1 MMSLLAVG
9 AQQCHTSLGA
19 SRCPRP
25 FLMTTASCRHSD
37 VISSLC
43 RALKPNFEH
52 YIRVLGHCPA
62 PSVRI
67 SFSSRARHTGTMTWL
82 FGKKEPIAPPPP
94 PAPAPET
101 LAQQIKRNQRSIDKA
116 CRELERE
123 RLKMETQEQRLKVQI
138 KKTAKEGQ
146 LDAARIL
153 ARDLVRT
160 RAHITRMY
168 QMRTQLQSV
177 SMQLTSMR
185 TNESMASAMGNVVK
199 IMSRINQTMNLP
211 AMQNVMMQFEMEH
224 GKMEMTQEMIDDA
237 MGDVLSGA
245 DEEAQTDDV
254 INQVLDELG
263 LEQDSKLGA
272 VASAH
277 GAPSQM
283 NAEGLGDSALEARM
297 ENLRR

>member
-1 MMSLLAVG
+1 
-9 AQQCHTSLGA
+9 
-19 SRCPRP
+19 
-25 FLMTTASCRHSD
+25 
-37 VISSLC
+37 
-43 RALKPNFEH
+43 
-52 YIRVLGHCPA
+52 
-62 PSVRI
+62 
-67 SFSSRARHTGTMTWL
+67 MTWL

-101 LAQQIKRNQRSIDKA
+101 LGQQIKRNQRSIDKA

-123 RLKMETQEQRLKVQI
+123 RLKMTAQEQKVKVQI
-138 KKTAKEGQ
+138 KKIAKEGQ
-146 LDAARIL
+146 IEAARML

-160 RAHITRMY
+160 RSHITRMY
-168 QMRTQLQSV
+168 KMRTQMQSV

-185 TNESMASAMGNVVK
+185 TNESMASAMGNVVQ
-199 IMSRINQTMNLP
+199 IMARINQNMNLP

-224 GKMEMTQEMIDDA
+224 GKMEMTQEMVDDA

-263 LEQDSKLGA
+263 LEQGSKLGA
-272 VASAH
+272 VAAAH
-277 GAPSQM
+277 GTPAQM
-283 NAEGLGDSALEARM
+283 NPAVNDSAIEARM

>member
-1 MMSLLAVG
+1 MS
-9 AQQCHTSLGA
+9 
-19 SRCPRP
+19 
-25 FLMTTASCRHSD
+25 
-37 VISSLC
+37 
-43 RALKPNFEH
+43 
-52 YIRVLGHCPA
+52 
-62 PSVRI
+62 
-67 SFSSRARHTGTMTWL
+67 WL

-101 LAQQIKRNQRSIDKA
+101 LAQQIKKNQRSIDKA

-123 RLKMETQEQRLKVQI
+123 RLKVEAQEQRLKVQI
-138 KKTAKEGQ
+138 KRIAKEGQ

-177 SMQLTSMR
+177 SMQLTAMR
-185 TNESMASAMGNVVK
+185 TNESMANAMGNVVM

-224 GKMEMTQEMIDDA
+224 GKMEMTQEMVDDA

-263 LEQDSKLGA
+263 LEQGSKLGA
-272 VASAH
+272 VAANH
-277 GAPSQM
+277 AAPAQV
-283 NAEGLGDSALEARM
+283 NANGLSDSALEARM